1 MKSSG
6 YKFFDHTADIA
17 IHIWAEN
24 FENLFSIAGKGV
36 IKAIF
41 TNFSKKSGILRT
53 VKLSS
58 FSAETLLTDFLS
70 EINYLAV
77 NNNFVFV
84 KTTNIKILNYADNFN
99 LIADCI
105 FYDNKELK
113 FYPQKEVKAITL
125 SNFEIIYSKN
135 ICECR
140 IIFDI

>member
-1 MKSSG
+1 MKTSG

-41 TNFSKKSGILRT
+41 TNFRKKSGILKT

-58 FSAETLLTDFLS
+58 FSQETLLTGFLS

-77 NNNFVFV
+77 NNQLVFV
-84 KTTNIKILNYADNFN
+84 QITNIKILNDADDLS

-125 SNFEIIYSKN
+125 SNFEIIYTNNK
-135 ICECR
+135 CECR